1 MILSEG
7 RKNMNQEKIGKF
19 IAQCRKDKKM
29 TQSELA
35 EKLNVTDRS
44 VSNWENGRNMP
55 DLSLFKPI
63 CDELGVTINEL
74 LSGERLKKE
83 KYQEKFE
90 ENMINTIDYSTR
102 KINFV
107 RNNLGIVLVII
118 GILLSFTAMTMF
130 ASESSWGS
138 IYSILGSIISLIGV
152 SKLTKKYKYSKRLI
166 ICISY
171 FILFLT
177 ALFII
182 DYISVISLKQLPRFC
197 TIKTGNEYVY
207 ECDNPLYT
215 VYRVNS
221 NTQNEYIIVDT
232 HKKYTLDT
240 VPVVPFN
247 RDKSGIDNIIKYK
260 NKYVGNNSNDGNL
273 ISSLP
278 LSEYGYIFEV
288 DSDNLGLIIDYH
300 ITDWYINQNYYLEKS
315 IVYNSVSIFSL
326 IDNVQ
331 YIKYNFSGKTYEVK
345 RENVEKYF
353 PNYED
358 IVKDGIDKDAFNK
371 YLEEKISDIEFI
383 NLYFNKIVS

>member
-1 MILSEG
+1 
-7 RKNMNQEKIGKF
+7 MNQEKIGKF

-130 ASESSWGS
+130 VSESSWGS
-138 IYSILGSIISLIGV
+138 IYSVLGSIISLIGV

-331 YIKYNFSGKTYEVK
+331 YVKYNFSGKTYEVK

>member
-1 MILSEG
+1 
-7 RKNMNQEKIGKF
+7 MNQEKIGKF
-19 IAQCRKDKKM
+19 IAQCRKEKKM

-138 IYSILGSIISLIGV
+138 IYSVLGSIISLIGV

-177 ALFII
+177 VLFII

-358 IVKDGIDKDAFNK
+358 IVKEVIDKDAFNK

>member
-1 MILSEG
+1 
-7 RKNMNQEKIGKF
+7 MNQEKIGKF
-19 IAQCRKDKKM
+19 IAQCRKEKKM

-118 GILLSFTAMTMF
+118 GILLSFTALTMF

-138 IYSILGSIISLIGV
+138 IYSVLGSIISLIGV

-207 ECDNPLYT
+207 ECDNPFLCEKCLAPYYFIEDERT
-215 VYRVNS
+215 TCFNDKNLS
-221 NTQNEYIIVDT
+221 
-232 HKKYTLDT
+232 KYY
-240 VPVVPFN
+240 F
-247 RDKSGIDNIIKYK
+247 
-260 NKYVGNNSNDGNL
+260 
-273 ISSLP
+273 
-278 LSEYGYIFEV
+278 F
-288 DSDNLGLIIDYH
+288 
-300 ITDWYINQNYYLEKS
+300 
-315 IVYNSVSIFSL
+315 FSC
-326 IDNVQ
+326 
-331 YIKYNFSGKTYEVK
+331 
-345 RENVEKYF
+345 
-353 PNYED
+353 
-358 IVKDGIDKDAFNK
+358 
-371 YLEEKISDIEFI
+371 FI
-383 NLYFNKIVS
+383 